1 MAAQRSAKHLE
12 AVRAITDEARR
23 MADAVDAIAGHGSPP
38 RITARWVTGATLQIT
53 NETPM
58 ALTIE
63 AMAMAMAMARGGDS
77 RLALRL
83 EGEDEPLIVP
93 VLPRDQCG

>member
-63 AMAMAMAMARGGDS
+63 AMAMAMARGGNS

>member
-63 AMAMAMAMARGGDS
+63 AMAMAMVMARGGDS

>member
-38 RITARWVTGATLQIT
+38 RITARWVTGATL
-53 NETPM
+53 
-58 ALTIE
+58 
-63 AMAMAMAMARGGDS
+63 
-77 RLALRL
+77 
-83 EGEDEPLIVP
+83 
-93 VLPRDQCG
+93 

>member
-63 AMAMAMAMARGGDS
+63 AMAMAKGGDS